1 MPPGPSDDDPEAAL
15 SRAATSEQSLEELNW
30 LKEPDDREV
39 VFMDDDDFL
48 RPSSS
53 SAAAPAAA
61 AAAAAEQESAVASS
75 QVTGAVLGKAAED
88 TDVELQPLAGE
99 GQARQLA
106 AQRPRK
112 PLWRA
117 WPSRNKFFCRGMLM
131 TGGETEMG
139 ITPNCSV
146 PNLCVWTCILAP
158 CSLYFLWVFPHLLRQ
173 GSYLMPLA
181 TLAVFL
187 MATGFLLA
195 TCCSDPGI
203 IPRREVI
210 NATDTAASLEAALG
224 FDTLARSTI
233 PLDGRNGGTKVP
245 VDLTSRGYRWCRTCR
260 IVRPPRASH
269 CPDCDNCVLRYDH
282 HCPFVNN
289 CVGQRNYHFFFGFVT
304 SVLCLAVLV
313 LPVLFWFLNSDD
325 FELAVDGINS
335 LTSGTLQPIFYAL
348 IACGALIGFATL
360 LSFVLWIYHVF
371 LIATKQTT
379 KEFRKSIPNVN
390 EEPTIC
396 ASRGPRLFN
405 PWALVDPR
413 DLMRPDEAPPPRP
426 PAFCGFCWGDD

>member
-1 MPPGPSDDDPEAAL
+1 MRNGPSSGEEEEEDLEAPEHRTESPDL
-15 SRAATSEQSLEELNW
+15 QELGWLE
-30 LKEPDDREV
+30 EPDDREV
-39 VFMDDDDFL
+39 VFADDDDFL
-48 RPSSS
+48 RPS
-53 SAAAPAAA
+53 AAARSVGSERRAD
-61 AAAAAEQESAVASS
+61 AAAEVSG
-75 QVTGAVLGKAAED
+75 TVLGKAAED
-88 TDVELQPLAGE
+88 EDLELQPLAG
-99 GQARQLA
+99 QARQVA
-106 AQRPRK
+106 AERPRK
-112 PLWRA
+112 PLYRA
-117 WPSRNKFFCRGMLM
+117 WPSRNKFFCRGALM

-158 CSLYFLWVFPHLLRQ
+158 CSLYFVWVFPHLIRQ
-173 GSYLMPLA
+173 GCYALPLA

-187 MATGFLLA
+187 MASGFLLA

-210 NATDTAASLEAALG
+210 FATGTAGALEATLG
-224 FDTLARSTI
+224 YDTLAQSTV
-233 PLDGRNGGTKVP
+233 PLDGRNGATKVP
-245 VDLTSRGYRWCRTCR
+245 VDLSSRGYRWCRTCR

-325 FELAVDGINS
+325 FELAVDGINV
-335 LTSGTLQPIFYAL
+335 LTSGGLMQPFFYTL
-348 IACGALIGFATL
+348 IACGCLIGLASL

-379 KEFRKSIPNVN
+379 KEFRRSIPNAN
-390 EEPTIC
+390 EEPTLC
-396 ASRGPRLFN
+396 ASRGPRLFD

-413 DLMRPDEAPPPRP
+413 DVIRKDEAPPVQP
-426 PAFCGFCWGDD
+426 PTFCGFCFGDV